1 MPIVGLSSLREDN
14 KDDDSG
20 DEDRYVGGVD
30 SRGGGSGLA
39 VVPNQDDSNASD
51 SIFNLAEQGEKCFDR
66 TLQVWAMTR
75 AHRPLVVPRE
85 RIRERPAFTGEVQI
99 CYTEFYII
107 CLNLARKI
115 KL

>member
-14 KDDDSG
+14 KNDDSG

-51 SIFNLAEQGEKCFDR
+51 SIFNLAEQGEKCCDG
-66 TLQVWAMTR
+66 TSSGLGQKP
-75 AHRPLVVPRE
+75 AHRPPSLSLVK
-85 RIRERPAFTGEVQI
+85 RPGIFGGNTQQ
-99 CYTEFYII
+99 F
-107 CLNLARKI
+107 
-115 KL
+115 